1 MWNELGMCLLAVH
14 AMGGFFFWRGY
25 VVDAVC
31 EGYKRQRTE
40 RQNEYGSH
48 KSICRKKERAE
59 CQSIPFQL

>member
-14 AMGGFFFWRGY
+14 AMGGFFFWMGY

-48 KSICRKKERAE
+48 K
-59 CQSIPFQL
+59 